1 MAYLTAMKELEQKL
15 GHTPSESE
23 LAVEI
28 EALKQRSREM
38 KEKAGD
44 TKTRL
49 DQLVLELEKIK
60 NNKS

>member
-1 MAYLTAMKELEQKL
+1 MKELEQKL

-23 LAVEI
+23 LTVEI
-28 EALKQRSREM
+28 EVLKQRSREM